1 MYNIKEVFQ
10 GVYIISND
18 RKILATRNLT
28 PGVIFYGEPVYNVQ
42 GIEYRSWNPN
52 RSKLAAALLNDLEF
66 LPIKKGKKVL
76 YLGAASGTT
85 ISHVSDII
93 GRTGHVWGVEFSSR
107 SLRDL
112 IDKVS
117 RIRNNVS
124 PILGDAR
131 MPNEYSRLVPLVDV
145 IFSDVAQPNQ
155 AQIVI
160 DNAKLFLRVHGRL
173 ILSIKSRSVDV
184 SENPET
190 VFKSQTRILS
200 SEGFKVHQLIKLEPF
215 EKDHAIAV
223 ASYPG

>member
-42 GIEYRSWNPN
+42 GIEYRSWNPS